1 MPLIIGLTGGIGCG
15 KTSVSKRFSEL
26 GVCVIDTD
34 QISRQMTQRGGAS
47 ISEIRR
53 DFGDSFITE
62 EGSLD
67 RERMRALVFNDEPS
81 RRRLESILHP
91 LIQTEAFRIA
101 ASALP
106 PYLIM
111 VVPLLLETPGYRDR
125 IDLVLTVG
133 CDEQS
138 QIERTM
144 KRSGLSEQEVR
155 SIMSAQITWQDRIQ
169 QSDDLIINNGDL
181 AHLEDQ
187 VDSLHLKYLSLS
199 NQG

>member
-1 MPLIIGLTGGIGCG
+1 MPLIIALTGGIGSG

-34 QISRQMTQRGGAS
+34 QISHRLTQRGGAA

-53 DFGDSFITE
+53 DFGESFITE

-67 RERMRALVFNDEPS
+67 RERMRTLVFNDEPS

-101 ASALP
+101 ASAPP

-111 VVPLLLETPGYRDR
+111 VVPLLLETPVYRDR
-125 IDLVLTVG
+125 IDRVLTVD
-133 CDEQS
+133 CEERN

-155 SIMSAQITWQDRIQ
+155 SIISAQITRQDRIQ
-169 QSDDLIINNGDL
+169 QSDDVITNDGDL
-181 AHLEDQ
+181 AHLEDR

-199 NQG
+199 DQG

>member
-53 DFGDSFITE
+53 DFGDSYITE

-67 RERMRALVFNDEPS
+67 RERMRTLVFNDEPS

>member
-1 MPLIIGLTGGIGCG
+1 MPLIIGLTGGIGSG

-34 QISRQMTQRGGAS
+34 QISHRLTQRGGAA

-53 DFGDSFITE
+53 DFGESFITE

-67 RERMRALVFNDEPS
+67 RERMRTLVFNDEPS

-101 ASALP
+101 APAPP

-125 IDLVLTVG
+125 IDRVLTVD
-133 CDEQS
+133 CEERS

-155 SIMSAQITWQDRIQ
+155 SIMSAQITRQDRIR
-169 QSDDLIINNGDL
+169 QSDDVITNDGDL
-181 AHLEDQ
+181 AHLEDR

-199 NQG
+199 DQG

>member
-15 KTSVSKRFSEL
+15 KTSVSKRFSDL

-34 QISRQMTQRGGAS
+34 QISHQMTQRGGAS

-67 RERMRALVFNDEPS
+67 RERMRTLVFNDEPS

-101 ASALP
+101 ASAPP

-111 VVPLLLETPGYRDR
+111 VVPLLLETHGYRDR

-133 CDEQS
+133 CDERS

>member
-67 RERMRALVFNDEPS
+67 RERMRTLVFNDEPS

-101 ASALP
+101 ASAPP

-133 CDEQS
+133 CDERS

>member
-1 MPLIIGLTGGIGCG
+1 MPLIIGLTGGIGSG

-34 QISRQMTQRGGAS
+34 QISHRLTQRTGAA

-53 DFGDSFITE
+53 DFGESFITE

-67 RERMRALVFNDEPS
+67 RERMRTLVFNDEPS

-101 ASALP
+101 ASAPP

-125 IDLVLTVG
+125 IDRVLTVD
-133 CDEQS
+133 CEERS

-155 SIMSAQITWQDRIQ
+155 SIMSAQITRQDRIQ
-169 QSDDLIINNGDL
+169 QSDDVITNDGDL
-181 AHLEDQ
+181 AHLEDR

-199 NQG
+199 DQG

>member
-1 MPLIIGLTGGIGCG
+1 MPLIIGLTGGIGSG

-34 QISRQMTQRGGAS
+34 QISHRLTQRGGAA

-53 DFGDSFITE
+53 DFGESFITE
-62 EGSLD
+62 DGSLD
-67 RERMRALVFNDEPS
+67 RERMRTLVFNDEPS

-101 ASALP
+101 ASAPP

-111 VVPLLLETPGYRDR
+111 VVPLLLEIPGYRDR
-125 IDLVLTVG
+125 IDRILTID
-133 CDEQS
+133 CEERN

-144 KRSGLSEQEVR
+144 KRNGLSEHEVR
-155 SIMSAQITWQDRIQ
+155 SIMSAQTTRQDRIQ
-169 QSDDLIINNGDL
+169 QSDDIITNDGDL
-181 AHLEDQ
+181 AHLEDR
-187 VDSLHLKYLSLS
+187 VGSLHLKYLSLS
-199 NQG
+199 DQG

>member
-1 MPLIIGLTGGIGCG
+1 MPLIIGLTGGIGSG

-34 QISRQMTQRGGAS
+34 QISHRLTQRGGAA

-53 DFGDSFITE
+53 DFGEPFITE

-101 ASALP
+101 ASAPP

-111 VVPLLLETPGYRDR
+111 VVPLLLEIPGYRDR
-125 IDLVLTVG
+125 IDRVLTVD
-133 CDEQS
+133 CEERS

-144 KRSGLSEQEVR
+144 KRNGLSEQEVR
-155 SIMSAQITWQDRIQ
+155 SIMSAQTTRQDRIQ
-169 QSDDLIINNGDL
+169 QSDDVITNDGDL
-181 AHLEDQ
+181 AHLEDR
-187 VDSLHLKYLSLS
+187 VGSLHLKYLSLS
-199 NQG
+199 DQG

>member
-1 MPLIIGLTGGIGCG
+1 MPLIIGLTGGIGSG

-34 QISRQMTQRGGAS
+34 QISHRLTQRGGAA

-53 DFGDSFITE
+53 DFGEPFITE

-101 ASALP
+101 ASAPP

-125 IDLVLTVG
+125 IDRVLTVD
-133 CDEQS
+133 CEEMS

-144 KRSGLSEQEVR
+144 KRNGLSEHEVR
-155 SIMSAQITWQDRIQ
+155 SIMSAQTTRQDRIQ
-169 QSDDLIINNGDL
+169 QSDDIITNDGDL
-181 AHLEDQ
+181 AHLEDR
-187 VDSLHLKYLSLS
+187 VGSLHLKYLSLS
-199 NQG
+199 DQG

>member
-1 MPLIIGLTGGIGCG
+1 
-15 KTSVSKRFSEL
+15 
-26 GVCVIDTD
+26 
-34 QISRQMTQRGGAS
+34 
-47 ISEIRR
+47 
-53 DFGDSFITE
+53 
-62 EGSLD
+62 SLD
-67 RERMRALVFNDEPS
+67 RERMRTLVFNDEPS

-101 ASALP
+101 ASAPP

-111 VVPLLLETPGYRDR
+111 VVPLLLETPSYRDR

-133 CDEQS
+133 CDERS